1 MGLEITSPNKA
12 IQRTGYPRHGSCVRT
27 RRATGAGRSWLTFC
41 MEREEVPRR
50 MEVPRRF

>member
-27 RRATGAGRSWLTFC
+27 RRATGAGR
-41 MEREEVPRR
+41 
-50 MEVPRRF
+50 